1 MATLGIPLLFL
12 LGASGY
18 AYYKHTVDN
27 PTPVTDGGPPEADP
41 SKDELVQ
48 GGPQKLLEVDGGPIT
63 NPSIKVPVEGRNM
76 VAGRVRDNIRKGA
89 HPFNNTGATFLGVA
103 KKSPGVNLYPPGLA
117 QFGTRDERN
126 KASKVKTR
134 ATPEVAHKGMARI
147 PDPMSGILNLQKHGL
162 AGAKASLKE
171 ITPQGKYL
179 QARHPSFV
187 PSNWAEIDPLLGTD
201 PQADDFWKND
211 KKLKP
216 IQSRRYGGVE
226 KPASAR
232 PVRDG
237 SYHFTRK

>member
-1 MATLGIPLLFL
+1 MATFGIPMLLL

-18 AYYKHTVDN
+18 AYYKHTKDN
-27 PTPVTDGGPPEADP
+27 PTPVTDGGPTEADP
-41 SKDELVQ
+41 AENELVQ
-48 GGPQKLLEVDGGPIT
+48 GGPQKLLEVGEGPIT

-89 HPFNNTGATFLGVA
+89 HPFNNTGAKALGVA
-103 KKSPGVNLYPPGLA
+103 KRSPGVDLYPPGLA
-117 QFGTRDERN
+117 QFGPREERN

-134 ATPEVAHKGMARI
+134 ATPEVASKGMART

-187 PSNWAEIDPLLGTD
+187 PSNWAKIDPILGAD
-201 PQADDFWKND
+201 PQTDDFWKND
-211 KKLKP
+211 KQMKKLNYRKNGP
-216 IQSRRYGGVE
+216 EGRTANRV
-226 KPASAR
+226 
-232 PVRDG
+232 VRADT
-237 SYHFTRK
+237 YHFTKK